1 MIISDIVTESIY
13 IYIVYS
19 IDRDKIIKYSNI
31 GLLRDERKR

>member
-19 IDRDKIIKYSNI
+19 IDRDKIIKYSV